1 MVPWMHRRLRAP
13 FDLRRSVCRIRCLSG
28 LWRKL
33 KSNSKSLRTQ
43 NGAMEVVYEGWL
55 VKSPP
60 ERRIRRA
67 KWRRRWF
74 VLRPSGQVPQ
84 QYVLEYY
91 TDQTYRKLKG
101 TIDLDQCDQVD
112 AELEVVTK
120 SKFMF
125 DIKTSKRTYYLVA
138 DSEAIM
144 NKWVD
149 CICKVCGLR
158 MRVETEGG
166 SEETQAEAS
175 SEPAKQSLP
184 SDESPIPAEPAPP
197 SLSTAAEHPSSLS
210 NDDSNPYIPISEC
223 ITGKPVGNGLPRSC
237 PESKLVDFYDTPRC
251 STGRTSPDPVMDAM
265 CRMPRPPEKPVRELS
280 GASLLDSTVPAPK
293 VNWNTYPEDS
303 PAPGMPASG
312 QALNYDPVPPLRP
325 TSSRED
331 VVEPATSQSSNVYN
345 GDTLGRAGLT
355 LRKAGRAGMSVP
367 PAPLTRQNATEESY
381 DRPPAARPSS
391 ACNNAG
397 STADITGDEVIPP
410 RPPKPAN
417 IRIRPVASGY
427 DVPPPPSQQ
436 PRMPQQDSYDVPR
449 SAGGMR
455 DGYSIPPCPV
465 PVLRHEAYDVPAAPS
480 RGPYEL
486 YDLPRSAEP
495 VPRTASGGIPLPP
508 RLSLDETYDF
518 PKSAMSP
525 DGLNLSVPA
534 PAAPGS
540 RKHAYCNAPVGTF
553 NSRENIFNYEY
564 RPSFTEFVAKDDG
577 DAQQAPPGAYAN
589 LSSNSPSTPNLAA
602 VPPAINRGLKP
613 RKASTEGT
621 SPGGHVFPLAPPPV
635 NRSRSHTT
643 SGRPRQRSKGD
654 LLAPDEDCWSNAS
667 SSRRNST
674 NDDPGIRQ
682 PSAGA
687 KKKGEI
693 QYLDLDLDSDPAPAQ
708 SPRSPEQRTGGTS
721 TVYRTVDFVKTKAF
735 NTTRQDVEESYRS
748 HKDGEPCK

>member
-1 MVPWMHRRLRAP
+1 MVPWMPRRLRARC
-13 FDLRRSVCRIRCLSG
+13 DLRRSVYKIRCLSG

-33 KSNSKSLRTQ
+33 KRNPSLRTQ
-43 NGAMEVVYEGWL
+43 SSPMEVVYEGWL

-91 TDQTYRKLKG
+91 TDQSYRKLKG

-120 SKFMF
+120 SKYMF

-138 DSEAIM
+138 DSEAVM

-158 MRVETEGG
+158 MRVETDGA
-166 SEETQAEAS
+166 EEVQP
-175 SEPAKQSLP
+175 EPSPEPSRPSLP
-184 SDESPIPAEPAPP
+184 TDTSPVPADTAPP
-197 SLSTAAEHPSSLS
+197 VQAAPVRPSSPS
-210 NDDSNPYIPISEC
+210 RDDSNPYIPISEC

-237 PESKLVDFYDTPRC
+237 PESQLVDFYDTPRC
-251 STGRTSPDPVMDAM
+251 STGRTSPDPIMDAM

-280 GASLLDSTVPAPK
+280 GASILDSTVPPPR
-293 VNWNTYPEDS
+293 VNWNTYPKDS
-303 PAPGMPASG
+303 PGG
-312 QALNYDPVPPLRP
+312 VLGGYDPVPPLRP
-325 TSSRED
+325 SSSGDD
-331 VVEPATSQSSNVYN
+331 VSGLATSQASNVYN
-345 GDTLGRAGLT
+345 GDTLGRAGLN
-355 LRKAGRAGMSVP
+355 LRKLGRAGMSVP
-367 PAPLTRQNATEESY
+367 PAPPSARASGPEEAY
-381 DRPPAARPSS
+381 DLPAPARPVSS
-391 ACNNAG
+391 NA
-397 STADITGDEVIPP
+397 SHTADLTGDEVIPP

-417 IRIRPVASGY
+417 IRVRPVASGY
-427 DVPPPPSQQ
+427 DVPPAPVQ
-436 PRMPQQDSYDVPR
+436 PARMPQDSYDVPR
-449 SAGGMR
+449 SAGGGAH
-455 DGYSIPPCPV
+455 DGYSVPPCPQ
-465 PVLRHEAYDVPAAPS
+465 PVLRHEQYDVPAPA

-495 VPRTASGGIPLPP
+495 APKAPGLPLPP

-518 PKSAMSP
+518 PKSSLSP
-525 DGLNLSVPA
+525 DGLGAAVP
-534 PAAPGS
+534 PPGSLGS

-564 RPSFTEFVAKDDG
+564 RPSFTEFVARDDS
-577 DAQQAPPGAYAN
+577 DPQQPMPAGAYAN
-589 LSSNSPSTPNLAA
+589 VSSTSPGTPNLTA
-602 VPPAINRGLKP
+602 VPPAVNRGLKP
-613 RKASTEGT
+613 RKASTE
-621 SPGGHVFPLAPPPV
+621 SAPAGHVFPLAPPPV
-635 NRSRSHTT
+635 TKNRSLT
-643 SGRPRQRSKGD
+643 STRPRQRSKGD
-654 LLAPDEDCWSNAS
+654 LLAPDEDSWSNAS
-667 SSRRNST
+667 GSRRNST
-674 NDDPGIRQ
+674 NGDPGIRQ
-682 PSAGA
+682 ASSGT

-693 QYLDLDLDSDPAPAQ
+693 QYLDLDLDSDPGPSQ
-708 SPRSPEQRTGGTS
+708 SPRSPEQRPGGSS

>member
-1 MVPWMHRRLRAP
+1 
-13 FDLRRSVCRIRCLSG
+13 
-28 LWRKL
+28 
-33 KSNSKSLRTQ
+33 
-43 NGAMEVVYEGWL
+43 MEVVYEGWL

-138 DSEAIM
+138 DSEAVM

-158 MRVETEGG
+158 MRVETEGA

-175 SEPAKQSLP
+175 TEPPKQSLP
-184 SDESPIPAEPAPP
+184 SDESPTPAEPAPP
-197 SLSTAAEHPSSLS
+197 PLSAAAEHPSSLS

-237 PESKLVDFYDTPRC
+237 PESQLVDFYDTPRC

-280 GASLLDSTVPAPK
+280 GATLLDSTVPAPK
-293 VNWNTYPEDS
+293 VNWNTYPKDS

-325 TSSRED
+325 TTSRED
-331 VVEPATSQSSNVYN
+331 VVELATSQSSRMLPKNPTT
-345 GDTLGRAGLT
+345 GH
-355 LRKAGRAGMSVP
+355 LRLDPLLRPTTQAVRRTSQATKSYL
-367 PAPLTRQNATEESY
+367 PARQN
-381 DRPPAARPSS
+381 PP
-391 ACNNAG
+391 
-397 STADITGDEVIPP
+397 TF
-410 RPPKPAN
+410 
-417 IRIRPVASGY
+417 RIRPVASGY

-518 PKSAMSP
+518 PKSALSP

-635 NRSRSHTT
+635 NRNRSHTA

-682 PSAGA
+682 PSAGG

-708 SPRSPEQRTGGTS
+708 SPRSPEQRTGGTG